1 MDEEPSDFYS
11 KHNTYNILILGEE
24 NSLKSS
30 ILNTIANNINL
41 FPLSTKI
48 TRNDNYR
55 KKFISETIDINDEQY
70 ELFDT
75 IGINPLFPINDIET
89 KLSKFKMKVIF
100 QLFNFVIITF
110 PIHNSHHQQ
119 QQHTLS
125 FNVFEQIISTFTF
138 SNTKNVFVV
147 FTKGDNIES
156 PIEREETYTT
166 LQEGIKKIVKDG
178 KYSFN
183 YNNILYYDHDNIDV
197 FKRKVM
203 LHCKDENNGQ
213 TRVGIN
219 DKEDY
224 DDKMLMKLY
233 TPKSDVNDGVYRR
246 EREEDGECGLLER
259 VNKWI
264 GGVGFFA
271 NPNMVM

>member
-11 KHNTYNILILGEE
+11 KHNNYNILILGEE

-41 FPLSTKI
+41 FPVTQRI

-55 KKFISETIDINDEQY
+55 KKFVSETVEINDEQY
-70 ELFDT
+70 ELVDT
-75 IGINPLFPINDIET
+75 IGINPLFPINDIEN

-110 PIHNSHHQQ
+110 PVHNQQ
-119 QQHTLS
+119 PSLS
-125 FNVFEQIISTFTF
+125 FDVFEQIISTFTF
-138 SNTKNVFVV
+138 SNNKNVFVA

-156 PIEREETYTT
+156 PIEREEMYTT
-166 LQEGIKKIVKDG
+166 LQEGIKKLVKDG

-233 TPKSDVNDGVYRR
+233 TPKSDATDGGYRR
-246 EREEDGECGLLER
+246 ERKEDGECGILET